1 MICAHRATLGGRQ
14 MDQIDPAIVIQR
26 IEEPPPKEQI
36 TTALL
41 AGGGSRITG
50 RRRESLDVTI
60 KFGIDI
66 RKQQMAE
73 REAIIEK
80 INEWARPGGLLRI
93 SQKPERR
100 LRVILATPAAVG
112 DPWDWTASYSLVF
125 RAVCVP
131 FWEQETPISAVTGV
145 STSGSC
151 ALAVEGSAETRADVT
166 LENRS
171 GAEISTCS
179 ITVGSSTMSFSGLG
193 MKGGESLVLDH
204 TEQGILRIRIRNGS
218 GSYRSVILARTG
230 ADDFAVSPGS
240 VTARFTAQRA
250 CQMTVSARGRFA

>member
-1 MICAHRATLGGRQ
+1 MIFAHRAALDGRQ

-26 IEEPPPKEQI
+26 IEEGAPKEQI
-36 TTALL
+36 TTAQL

-50 RRRESLDVTI
+50 RRRESVDVTI

-100 LRVILATPAAVG
+100 LRVILATPAAAG
-112 DPWDWTASYSLVF
+112 DPWDWTASYAIVF
-125 RAVCVP
+125 RANVVP
-131 FWEQETPISAVTGV
+131 YWEQETPISAVTGV

-171 GAEISTCS
+171 GAEIPTCS
-179 ITVGSSTMSFSGLG
+179 ITVGSSTMTFNGLG
-193 MKGGESLVLDH
+193 LKSGESLVLDH
-204 TEQGILRIRIRNGS
+204 TDQGIFRVRIRNGS
-218 GSYRSVILARTG
+218 GSYRSMMLPRSG
-230 ADDFAVSPGS
+230 ADDFVVAPGN
-240 VTARFTAQRA
+240 VTCRFTAQRA